1 MIRGKGKLVNRDR
14 SSNITSFLSFFFLIQ
29 WNNVAQFFNR

>member
-1 MIRGKGKLVNRDR
+1 MIRGKGKLANRDR
-14 SSNITSFLSFFFLIQ
+14 SSNIASFLSFLIQ